1 MAVRVHLSSNLRA
14 PTGGL
19 AEVEAEGATVG
30 ALIDDLDRRYPGLGD
45 ALRAGVSVVIDG
57 LLIVHPEYEPLTEGA
72 VVYFVP
78 QTAGG
83 CSNGEMLTF

>member
-1 MAVRVHLSSNLRA
+1 MPVRVHLSSNLRG
-14 PTGGL
+14 PTGGV

-45 ALRAGVSVVIDG
+45 ALRSGVSVVIND
-57 LLIVHPEYEPLTEGA
+57 LLIAHPDYEPVADGA
-72 VVYFVP
+72 RIYFVP

-83 CSNGEMLTF
+83 

>member
-1 MAVRVHLSSNLRA
+1 MTVRVHLSSNLRG

-30 ALIDDLDRRYPGLGD
+30 ALIDDLDRHHPGLGE
-45 ALRAGVSVVIDG
+45 ALRSGVSVVIDG
-57 LLIVHPEYEPLTEGA
+57 LLIAHPEYEPLADGA
-72 VVYFVP
+72 KVYFVP

-83 CSNGEMLTF
+83 

>member
-1 MAVRVHLSSNLRA
+1 MAVSVHLSSNLRG

-30 ALIDDLDRRYPGLGD
+30 ALIDDLDSRYPGLGD
-45 ALRAGVSVVIDG
+45 TLRAGVSVVIAG
-57 LLIVHPEYEPLTEGA
+57 LLVAYPEYEPVPDGA
-72 VVYFVP
+72 EVYFVP

-83 CSNGEMLTF
+83 

>member
-1 MAVRVHLSSNLRA
+1 MAARVHLSSNLRG

-45 ALRAGVSVVIDG
+45 ALRAGVSVVING
-57 LLIVHPEYEPLTEGA
+57 LLVAHPEYEPVPDDA
-72 VVYFVP
+72 KVYFVP

-83 CSNGEMLTF
+83 

>member
-1 MAVRVHLSSNLRA
+1 MAIKVHLSSNLRG
-14 PTGGL
+14 PTGGV
-19 AEVEAEGATVG
+19 AEVEADGATVG

-57 LLIVHPEYEPLTEGA
+57 LLIAHPEFEPVAEGA
-72 VVYFVP
+72 QVYFVP

-83 CSNGEMLTF
+83 

>member
-1 MAVRVHLSSNLRA
+1 MPVKVHLSSNLRG
-14 PTGGL
+14 PTGGI
-19 AEVEAEGATVG
+19 AEVEADGASVG

-57 LLIVHPEYEPLTEGA
+57 LLIAHPEYEPLADGA
-72 VVYFVP
+72 QVYFVP

-83 CSNGEMLTF
+83 SSRE

>member
-1 MAVRVHLSSNLRA
+1 MPVRVHLSSNLRG
-14 PTGGL
+14 PTGGV

-45 ALRAGVSVVIDG
+45 ALRSGVSVVIND
-57 LLIVHPEYEPLTEGA
+57 LLIAHPDYEPVADGA
-72 VVYFVP
+72 QIYFVP

-83 CSNGEMLTF
+83 